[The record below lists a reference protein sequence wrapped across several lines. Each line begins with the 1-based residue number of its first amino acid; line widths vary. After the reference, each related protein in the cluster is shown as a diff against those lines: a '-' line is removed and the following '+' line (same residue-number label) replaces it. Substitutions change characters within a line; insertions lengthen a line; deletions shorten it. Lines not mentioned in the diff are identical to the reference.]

1 MQVVRLAGN
10 RIRSVFI
17 LFLCVMASP
26 IFAAIEEY
34 EGRPVGQVT
43 FDPQQQPFSES
54 ALAELVSVRTQAP
67 LSLKAVREAI
77 ERLYATGRY
86 SDIVVEAEPE
96 GSQVALRFVTR
107 SNWFVGGVSVSSVPQ
122 PPSAGQ
128 LVNSTNLNLG
138 NPFHAEDLEQSERG
152 LRQVLAGNGFFHP
165 ELAPRVTREPRT
177 QQVVVDFAVRPG
189 TRARFGPPVLK
200 GDLQRPAA
208 EVAREPHWKGWFGWR
223 PLTED
228 RLQRGLERIVQ
239 SYRNRDYLMA
249 RVTLEGIDPATGSP
263 IVEITAG
270 PRVLIEATGAKVSR
284 GRLKRLLPIF
294 QEQAVDR
301 ELLMEGARDLTEYL
315 QSQGYFD
322 AKVRFSSTPGAGNR
336 LRIEYSIERGQRQ
349 KLVHLEIRGNRYFD
363 LKTLRERMLTAP
375 ASLQV
380 RRGRYSSSLLEQ
392 DLDAITA
399 LYRSNGFRNLK
410 VASRVERD
418 YRGKKGE
425 VAVFINIEEGGQWFV
440 SSLRLEGLT
449 PELESGLRTMLQSG
463 PGQVFSEA
471 NVAADRDNILAY
483 LFNQGFPN
491 ASFEWGYKDAAEPF
505 RADLLFVVSL
515 GPQQFVREVL
525 IGGLKTTHPQL
536 VSRRVGINVGDPV
549 SQAQML
555 ATQRRLYDLGIF
567 AKVDMAVQ
575 NPDGEERN
583 KFVLLR
589 LEESRRHSVAFGF
602 GAQVARIGGSQT
614 SLEAPA
620 GKAGFSPSAS
630 FDLSRLNFFGRAH
643 TVSLRSR
650 VSGLQQRALITYT
663 APQFQSR
670 ANMDLSF
677 TALFDSSRNVRTFS
691 ARRWEGSTQLAQ
703 RWTRSR
709 TLFYRFAYRRVGVDQ
724 GTLKIR
730 SELIPLLSQPVRV
743 GVFSASY
750 LDDRRDDPTE
760 SRRGTYNSLDLGT
773 ATRFLGSETDYFRLL
788 GRNSTYHRIGSKLV
802 LARTMSFGFMQ
813 TLRRRPELP
822 PSPQDVPLPERFF
835 AGGASTHRGFPENQ
849 AGPRD
854 PLTGFPLGGKAMLTF
869 GTELRF
875 PLWGHNIGGV
885 LFHDAGNVYSG
896 LPDISFRWRQ
906 RDKTDFDYMAHA
918 AGLGFRY
925 RTPIGPVRVDFAF
938 APNSPRFRGCR
949 GTQQQLL
956 YGACDPTD
964 QRINRFQFHFSL
976 GQTF

>member
-1 MQVVRLAGN
+1 KSA
-10 RIRSVFI
+10 
-17 LFLCVMASP
+17 
-26 IFAAIEEY
+26 
-34 EGRPVGQVT
+34 
-43 FDPQQQPFSES
+43 PF
-54 ALAELVSVRTQAP
+54 
-67 LSLKAVREAI
+67 SLKAVRDAI
-77 ERLYATGRY
+77 GRLYATGRY
-86 SDIVVEAEPE
+86 SDVVVEASLE
-96 GSQVALRFVTR
+96 GGQVALRFVTQ
-107 SNWFVGGVSVSSVPQ
+107 SNWFIGGVSVSSVPQ
-122 PPSAGQ
+122 PPSPGQ

-138 NPFHAEDLEQSERG
+138 NPFHAEDFEQSERG
-152 LRQVLAGNGFFHP
+152 LRQVMAGNGYFHP
-165 ELAPRVTREPRT
+165 ELAARVTREPRT
-177 QQVVVDFAVRPG
+177 QEASVDFTIKPG
-189 TRARFGPPVLK
+189 ARARFGPPNLK
-200 GDLQRPAA
+200 GDLRRPAS
-208 EVAREPHWKGWFGWR
+208 EVARESHWRGWFGWR

-228 RLQRGLERIVQ
+228 RVQRGLERILQ
-239 SYRNRDYLMA
+239 SYRKRDYLMA

-263 IVEITAG
+263 TVEINAG
-270 PRVLIEATGAKVSR
+270 PRVLIESTGAKVSG
-284 GRLKRLLPIF
+284 GRLQRLLPIY

-301 ELLMEGARDLTEYL
+301 ELLMEGARDLTEYF
-315 QSQGYFD
+315 QTQGYFD
-322 AKVRFSSTPGAGNR
+322 AKVQFSTTPVSDNL
-336 LRIEYSIERGQRQ
+336 LRIVYSIERGRRQ
-349 KLVHLEIRGNRYFD
+349 KLVQVEIRGNRYFD
-363 LKTLRERMLTAP
+363 LKTLRERMLTIP

-380 RRGRYSSSLLEQ
+380 RRGHYSKSLLEQ
-392 DLDAITA
+392 DVDSITA
-399 LYRSNGFRNLK
+399 LYRSNGFREVK
-410 VASRVERD
+410 VGSRVESD
-418 YRGKKGE
+418 FRGRKGE
-425 VAVFINIEEGGQWFV
+425 VAVFLDIDEGGQWFV
-440 SSLRLEGLT
+440 SSLGFEGLS
-449 PELESGLRTMLQSG
+449 PEIERDLRNMLQSG

-483 LFNQGFPN
+483 LFNRGFPN
-491 ASFEWGYKDAAEPF
+491 ASFEWGYKDAAEPC
-505 RADLLFVVSL
+505 RADLLFAVSL

-536 VSRRVGINVGDPV
+536 VNRRVGINVGDPV
-549 SQAQML
+549 SQAQLL

-589 LEESRRHSVAFGF
+589 LEESRKYSVAFGF
-602 GAQVARIGGSQT
+602 GAQVARIGGSQR
-614 SLEAPA
+614 SLESPA

-650 VSGLQQRALITYT
+650 LSGLQQRGLITYT
-663 APQFQSR
+663 APQFRSR
-670 ANMDLSF
+670 ANLDLSF
-677 TALFDSSRNVRTFS
+677 TGLFDSSRNVRTFS
-691 ARRWEGSTQLAQ
+691 SRRWEGFTQIAH

-750 LDDRRDDPTE
+750 LDDRRDDPTD

-773 ATRFLGSETDYFRLL
+773 ATKLLGSETDYFRLL

-802 LARTMSFGFMQ
+802 LARTMSFGLMQ

-822 PSPQDVPLPERFF
+822 PSPQDIPLPERFF

-854 PLTGFPLGGKAMLTF
+854 PLTGFPLGGKALLTF

-938 APNSPRFRGCR
+938 VPNSPRFRGCR
-949 GTQQQLL
+949 GTQQELL
-956 YGACDPTD
+956 FGACEPTD